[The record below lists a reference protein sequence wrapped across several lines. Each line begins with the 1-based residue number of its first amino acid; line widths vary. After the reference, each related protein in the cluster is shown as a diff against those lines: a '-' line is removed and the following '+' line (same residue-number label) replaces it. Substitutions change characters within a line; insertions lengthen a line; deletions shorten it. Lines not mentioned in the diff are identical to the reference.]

1 MYFAYRTRLAAAPQV
16 KQTDALRLPLTVN
29 TNQNIS
35 KTPLRIAALGI
46 RCNSRSQQMK
56 MCGRLQVNYW
66 IEDSEFAWLHVH
78 VLLLITWAIVDL
90 TPCHAPLHDAVLALV
105 S

>member
-46 RCNSRSQQMK
+46 RCNSRSQQMNI
-56 MCGRLQVNYW
+56 CGTLQAIYW
-66 IEDSEFAWLHVH
+66 HECFELAWTYGHVI
-78 VLLLITWAIVDL
+78 LPATWATVDL